1 MLPNCYIYLSLT
13 YYSVELGSSTNS
25 VDEPS
30 TADEEPVLLSF
41 PGSDQIFM

>member
-1 MLPNCYIYLSLT
+1 MLPSCYIYFYLT
-13 YYSVELGSSTNS
+13 CYSVELGGSTNS

-30 TADEEPVLLSF
+30 IADEEPVLLSF